1 MDDVQL
7 VEFMSDGEV
16 LSTFGAAGADGDS
29 TVDSAIYAQ
38 VMATELV
45 RARNRVNLYRTLYAS
60 FLEAGKPFMVE
71 NLDDEPD
78 GEIDGIPVKLVFSDD
93 PDHVRGLEEAGNVNV
108 WSEPELLEALTQE
121 RAVQQYFTDLLQE
134 LELAM

>member
-1 MDDVQL
+1 MDDSQV
-7 VEFMSDGEV
+7 VEFMSDDDV
-16 LSTFGAAGADGDS
+16 LAAFGAAGADGGGS
-29 TVDSAIYAQ
+29 VDPKIYAR
-38 VMATELV
+38 VMAHELV
-45 RARNRVNLYRTLYAS
+45 RARHRVNLYRTLYGS

-71 NLDDEPD
+71 NLDEEAD

-108 WSEPELLEALTQE
+108 WSEPELLDALTQE

-134 LELAM
+134 LEPAV

>member
-7 VEFMSDGEV
+7 VEFMSDDDV
-16 LSTFGAAGADGDS
+16 LSAFGVVGIDDDAM
-29 TVDSAIYAQ
+29 VEPAIYAR
-38 VMATELV
+38 VMALELV

-71 NLDDEPD
+71 NLDEEID
-78 GEIDGIPVKLVFSDD
+78 GEIGGIPVKLVFSDD
-93 PDHVRGLEEAGNVNV
+93 PDHVRGLEESGNVNV

-121 RAVQQYFTDLLQE
+121 RAVQQFFTDLLQE
-134 LELAM
+134 LEPAV

>member
-1 MDDVQL
+1 MDDVEL
-7 VEFMSDGEV
+7 VEFMSDDDV
-16 LSTFGAAGADGDS
+16 LSTFGAAGANGV
-29 TVDSAIYAQ
+29 VDPAVYAR
-38 VMATELV
+38 VMATELI
-45 RARNRVNLYRTLYAS
+45 RARQRVNLYRTLYAS

-78 GEIDGIPVKLVFSDD
+78 GEIDDIPVKLVFSDD

-121 RAVQQYFTDLLQE
+121 RAVQQFFTDLLQE
-134 LELAM
+134 LEPAV

>member
-1 MDDVQL
+1 MDDLQV
-7 VEFMSDGEV
+7 VEFMSDGDV
-16 LSTFGAAGADGDS
+16 LAAFGAADGNGNAD
-29 TVDSAIYAQ
+29 VDPATYAR
-38 VMATELV
+38 VMAHELV

-71 NLDDEPD
+71 NLDEEAD

-134 LELAM
+134 LEPAM

>member
-1 MDDVQL
+1 MDDLQL
-7 VEFMSDGEV
+7 VEFMSDDD
-16 LSTFGAAGADGDS
+16 LLAAFGAAGGDGGAD
-29 TVDSAIYAQ
+29 VDPATYAR
-38 VMATELV
+38 VMAHELV

-71 NLDDEPD
+71 NLDEEAD

-108 WSEPELLEALTQE
+108 WSEPELLDALTQE

-134 LELAM
+134 LEPAV